1 MLNVMIVDD
10 EPPARARLGQV
21 LLDCSNQVSLQ
32 LVGEAGGGIR
42 GLEEVDRLNP
52 DVVLLDVHMP
62 DMNGIEMARHL
73 AQRSNPPAVIFV
85 TAYDEH
91 ALEAF
96 EVRALDY
103 LMKPVRAERL
113 VAALARAERFRTHEP
128 RIEDLAK
135 TIGAVRSHI
144 TVSER
149 GRMILVPVEEIV
161 YLRAELKYVTIR
173 TSEREHLTEESLTSL
188 EAEFG
193 ERFVRIHRNAL
204 VARKSILGF
213 QRVRGSVDD
222 EGEASEGHWE
232 VLLKDVS
239 DRLPISRRQWP
250 TVKAAA
256 KTLTPLTYATLRVAR
271 ELAADTVL
279 AAREPLKTSQSAA
292 LRSGRAL
299 RRSQRR
305 ALYPATHLAVP
316 GLPFPPRRARR
327 AQGGVHDPS
336 RAARGPG

>member
-21 LLDCSNQVSLQ
+21 LRDCSEQVSLQ
-32 LVGEAGGGIR
+32 LVGEAEGGIR
-42 GLEEVDRLNP
+42 GLEEADRLNP
-52 DVVLLDVHMP
+52 DVVLLDIHMP
-62 DMNGIEMARHL
+62 DMNGIEVARHL
-73 AQRSNPPAVIFV
+73 AQRPNPPAVIFV

-91 ALEAF
+91 ALAAF

-113 VAALARAERFRTHEP
+113 VAALTRAERFRTHEP

-135 TIGAVRSHI
+135 TIGSVRSHI

-149 GRMILVPVEEIV
+149 GRMLLVPVDEVV

-173 TSEREHLTEESLTSL
+173 TRTREHLTEESLTML

-204 VARKSILGF
+204 VAKNDILGF
-213 QRVRGSVDD
+213 QRVRGAVDD
-222 EGEASEGHWE
+222 DGESSEGHWE
-232 VLLKDVS
+232 VLLRDVPE
-239 DRLPISRRQWP
+239 RLPISRRQWP

-256 KTLTPLTYATLRVAR
+256 KQKA
-271 ELAADTVL
+271 
-279 AAREPLKTSQSAA
+279 
-292 LRSGRAL
+292 
-299 RRSQRR
+299 
-305 ALYPATHLAVP
+305 
-316 GLPFPPRRARR
+316 
-327 AQGGVHDPS
+327 
-336 RAARGPG
+336 